1 MGCGSSLDAM
11 YDDPMPVVV
20 FGSTGLVGGAV
31 ARALLRD
38 RRFQVK
44 AVTRTPTTDVARKLA
59 EEGAI
64 IVTADLNDP
73 RSLKRAM
80 EGAHAVFL
88 TTHYWEHMN
97 HDKEVAQGK
106 NAVDAAVNAGVAH
119 FVFYGSESPKD
130 TIDKACG
137 YMDAKAAIEKH
148 VKETTLP
155 YTSLRLPFYYENFL
169 GIFKPHK
176 VKPGVYAVAIP
187 MEDTPLDCMSAKD
200 VGRCVVSVLLR
211 PKAHLCRELPL
222 TAEKLTV
229 QQITDCFNK
238 HFNDRKFICPKIR
251 VKDYEKFGFAGAADI
266 AAMFAFYQSGQE
278 PRDIKATRRVQ
289 GSLCSFDRWVAD
301 NKEKLTEAMTE

>member
-1 MGCGSSLDAM
+1 M

-59 EEGAI
+59 EE
-64 IVTADLNDP
+64 VTADLNDP

-130 TIDKACG
+130 TIDK
-137 YMDAKAAIEKH
+137 
-148 VKETTLP
+148 
-155 YTSLRLPFYYENFL
+155 NFL